1 MSRCV
6 AEFNRLALEG
16 FGGDCKARIYEA
28 DNGFVVSFYEG
39 KEYVGAS
46 GACANYA
53 GALLVAI
60 QWIDNSEF
68 HM

>member
-6 AEFNRLALEG
+6 AEFNRLAVDG

-39 KEYVGAS
+39 KEYIG
-46 GACANYA
+46 A
-53 GALLVAI
+53 GAPCVTYGGAVLVAV
-60 QWIDNSEF
+60 QWLDNSDSY
-68 HM
+68 M

>member
-6 AEFNRLALEG
+6 AEFSRSAVDG

-28 DNGFVVSFYEG
+28 DNGFVVCFYEG
-39 KEYVGAS
+39 KEYVSAS
-46 GACANYA
+46 AACVNYV

-60 QWIDNSEF
+60 QWLDNSEF
-68 HM
+68 HV